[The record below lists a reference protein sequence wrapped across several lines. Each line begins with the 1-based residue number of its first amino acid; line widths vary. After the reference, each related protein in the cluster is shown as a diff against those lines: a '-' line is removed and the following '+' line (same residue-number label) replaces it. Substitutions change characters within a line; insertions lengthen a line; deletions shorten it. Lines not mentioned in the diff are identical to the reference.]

1 MTHPSTPGPKPQLPR
16 LPLLPLLLTR
26 TLPLVS
32 CITLGGCAATT
43 TPAWDARFGDTVRML
58 QAGQLIAPE
67 APTRHGQ
74 TVPPV
79 DGRSVS
85 EAMHHLHQSYR
96 SPPPSQVL
104 PMGAGES
111 TNLR

>member
-1 MTHPSTPGPKPQLPR
+1 MTHPSMPCPKPR

-26 TLPLVS
+26 TLPLVG
-32 CITLGGCAATT
+32 CMALGGCAATT
-43 TPAWDARFGDTVRML
+43 TPAWDARFGDALRML
-58 QAGQLIAPE
+58 QAGQLIAPD

-85 EAMHHLHQSYR
+85 EAMHRLHESYR

-104 PMGAGES
+104 PIGAGDIA
-111 TNLR
+111 NPR

>member
-1 MTHPSTPGPKPQLPR
+1 MTHPSMPCSKPQLPW
-16 LPLLPLLLTR
+16 LPLLRLLLTR
-26 TLPLVS
+26 ALPLVG
-32 CITLGGCAATT
+32 CMALGGCAATT
-43 TPAWDARFGDTVRML
+43 TPGWDARFGDAVRML
-58 QAGQLIAPE
+58 QAGQLIAPD